1 MKAEHIQSLTAM
13 LSVEDA
19 LAVVLREAKPLPSE
33 EVALDEALGRVLAED
48 VAADRDLPPFDR
60 SAMDGYALRAADVA
74 QAPCA
79 LELVGEVRA
88 GDAPTL
94 TVGPGQ
100 AAKIMTGAPLPSGA
114 TAVQQVEKTRPLD
127 EFRVTI
133 EAAVEERQNVAPRG
147 SEVRAGD
154 TVLERGRL
162 IDPSAVAVLATT
174 GKARVRVAR
183 RPVAAVLVTG
193 DEIVDV
199 AELPGPSQIRNS
211 NGPAVAAQARL
222 AGASVRVL
230 GIAPDRRDA
239 TVAALR
245 EGLAG
250 VDVLIVSGGVSAGD
264 YDLVEPALVELGTT
278 LLFTKVAIKP
288 GAPLVFGRRGETL
301 VFGLPGNPV
310 SAQVT
315 FELFART
322 ALLRLQGA
330 KVASRPRVGVE
341 LAGPFKNRSGRTC
354 HLPARV
360 RFEDGRLVARGL
372 RSGGSGDLVAHARAN
387 ALVVLEAG
395 RLQAERGETAEA
407 VLLGRFLEDD
417 GA

>member
-1 MKAEHIQSLTAM
+1 M

-19 LAVVLREAKPLPSE
+19 LAVVLREAKSLPSE

-88 GDAPTL
+88 GDWPTL
-94 TVGPGQ
+94 SVGPGQ
-100 AAKIMTGAPLPSGA
+100 AAKIMTGAPLPPGA

-133 EAAVEERQNVAPRG
+133 EAAVGEGQHVAPRG

-154 TVLERGRL
+154 VVLERGRV
-162 IDPSAVAVLATT
+162 IDPAAVAVLATT
-174 GKARVRVAR
+174 GQARVRVAR
-183 RPVAAVLVTG
+183 RPVVAVLVTG

-199 AELPGPSQIRNS
+199 ASVPGPSQIRNS

-222 AGASVRVL
+222 AGASVRLL
-230 GIAPDRRDA
+230 GVAPDRRDA
-239 TVAALR
+239 TVAAIGN
-245 EGLAG
+245 GLAG
-250 VDVLIVSGGVSAGD
+250 VDVLLVSGGVSAGD

-278 LLFTKVAIKP
+278 LFFTKVAIKP

-315 FELFART
+315 FDLFARA
-322 ALLRLQGA
+322 ALLRMQGA
-330 KVASRPRVGVE
+330 AVVSRPRVGVE
-341 LAGPFKNRSGRTC
+341 LASPFKNRSGRTC
-354 HLPARV
+354 HIPARV
-360 RFEDGRLVARGL
+360 RSEGGRLVARGL
-372 RSGGSGDLVAHARAN
+372 RSTGSGDLVAHARAN

-395 RLQAERGETAEA
+395 RMQAERGETAEA

-417 GA
+417 GAPI

>member
-1 MKAEHIQSLTAM
+1 M

-33 EVALDEALGRVLAED
+33 EVALDDALGRVLAGD
-48 VAADRDLPPFDR
+48 VRADRDLPPFDR

-74 QAPCA
+74 GAPCA
-79 LELVGEVRA
+79 LDVVGEVRA
-88 GDAPTL
+88 GDWPTL
-94 TVGPGQ
+94 TVGAGQ
-100 AAKIMTGAPLPSGA
+100 AAKIMTGAPLPEGA
-114 TAVQQVEKTRPLD
+114 TAVQQVEKTSPLD

-133 EAAVEERQNVAPRG
+133 EAPVEERQHVAPRG

-154 TVLERGRL
+154 VVLERGRV
-162 IDPSAVAVLATT
+162 IDPAAIAVLATT
-174 GKARVRVAR
+174 GQARVRVAR
-183 RPVAAVLVTG
+183 RPVVAVLVTG

-199 AELPGPSQIRNS
+199 AAAPGPSQIRNS

-222 AGASVRVL
+222 AGAIVRLL
-230 GIAPDRRDA
+230 GVAPDRRDA

-250 VDVLIVSGGVSAGD
+250 VDVLLVSGGVSAGD

-288 GAPLVFGRRGETL
+288 GAPLVFGRCGETL

-315 FELFART
+315 FDLFARA

-330 KVASRPRVGVE
+330 SVASRPRVGVE
-341 LAGPFKNRSGRTC
+341 LASVFRNRSGRSC
-354 HLPARV
+354 HLPARI
-360 RFEDGRLVARGL
+360 RFEDGRLVARGV
-372 RSGGSGDLVAHARAN
+372 RSTGSGDLVAHARAN

-395 RLQAERGETAEA
+395 RVQAERGEKAEA

-417 GA
+417 GAPL